1 MSILSF
7 DYPIFIDPLLDFPP
21 RPWLWKNSTASS
33 ARQPSLAEIER
44 ARKKRADQRGGRQL
58 RPVFVAEGQ
67 LPPEGTDPEAVIEIP
82 KNHPWAT
89 ADLDEVPIDVL
100 QRRLDQR

>member
-1 MSILSF
+1 V
-7 DYPIFIDPLLDFPP
+7 
-21 RPWLWKNSTASS
+21 NSSTLGAP
-33 ARQPSLAEIER
+33 RQPSPDEIER
-44 ARKKRADQRGGRQL
+44 ARIKRADERGGRQL

-89 ADLDEVPIDVL
+89 ADLDEAPIDVL